1 MKLIDIC
8 GPQACASNL
17 GQPERSGRTGRRG
30 PGGKALQG
38 LAPRITGASGA
49 YRGRYERLRR
59 PRLAAQDQRM
69 AFNTVI
75 KACAKAA
82 DLETAEA
89 YYARLLEEGLVP
101 NKETFGKLSE
111 AEPC

>member
-1 MKLIDIC
+1 
-8 GPQACASNL
+8 
-17 GQPERSGRTGRRG
+17 
-30 PGGKALQG
+30 
-38 LAPRITGASGA
+38 
-49 YRGRYERLRR
+49 
-59 PRLAAQDQRM
+59 M